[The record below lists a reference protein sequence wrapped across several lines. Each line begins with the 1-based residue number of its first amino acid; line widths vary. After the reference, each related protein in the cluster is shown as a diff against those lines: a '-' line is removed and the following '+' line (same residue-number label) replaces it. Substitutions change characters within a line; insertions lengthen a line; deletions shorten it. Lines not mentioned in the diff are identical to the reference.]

1 MSSGTPG
8 LIQETSVSHGVS
20 RRVLVVAALRVLT
33 ILGVTLLAYALVPI
47 EGQDAARAAFVSGL
61 IGISALLAVFAR
73 QMSRVSRAEHPV
85 LAAVEALSLVF
96 GLFTCFFALV
106 YVSMSTGDDAA
117 FSEPIGKIAGIYF
130 TMTVLTTV
138 GFGDITAASDLART
152 FVTIQMVMGT
162 VLVAVA
168 VKALAFSAK
177 HGRASSQEP
186 SPVAPTPDP
195 SGPGSAEAGPAA
207 PDAQRGSVSPPG
219 G

>member
-1 MSSGTPG
+1 MSSGSSD
-8 LIQETSVSHGVS
+8 LIQDASRSRSVS
-20 RRVLVVAALRVLT
+20 RRVLVVTAIRVLT

-47 EGQDAARAAFVSGL
+47 EGRDAARAAFVAAL
-61 IGISALLAVFAR
+61 IGISALMTIFAR
-73 QMSRVSRAEHPV
+73 QMSRVSRARHPV

-106 YVSMSTGDDAA
+106 YVSMSTGDVAA
-117 FSEPIGKIAGIYF
+117 FSEPISKTAGIYF

-138 GFGDITAASDLART
+138 GFGDITAASDLARV
-152 FVTIQMVMGT
+152 FVTIQMVMGA

-177 HGRASSQEP
+177 HARAHPHESGPPSEP
-186 SPVAPTPDP
+186 SAPRTA
-195 SGPGSAEAGPAA
+195 GSELAA
-207 PDAQRGSVSPPG
+207 PDPKGGAVSAPG